1 MKVFELLSEIEEI
14 VDTSANVPL
23 TGRIIVE
30 SEELLEIVKDIRDS
44 LPDEIHQAQWIQE
57 EKDRILTEAKKEYE
71 TVINEAKRR
80 ADDLVEKNEILL
92 KTREAA
98 EELMKKTEAT
108 IKRMKMGTYDYLD
121 KILFDFQEKMEQLNT
136 VYFENMYSELEKSF
150 NSINSMIEN
159 NRSEIKDMAYR
170 TQVGKDDISDPEN
183 DEEVK

>member
-1 MKVFELLSEIEEI
+1 
-14 VDTSANVPL
+14 
-23 TGRIIVE
+23 
-30 SEELLEIVKDIRDS
+30 
-44 LPDEIHQAQWIQE
+44 
-57 EKDRILTEAKKEYE
+57 
-71 TVINEAKRR
+71 
-80 ADDLVEKNEILL
+80 
-92 KTREAA
+92 
-98 EELMKKTEAT
+98 
-108 IKRMKMGTYDYLD
+108 MKMGTYDYLD